1 LALLGV
7 VLAAA
12 GLAAGVAAW
21 AASGSTSSAARAQP
35 RTVAE
40 KPCRPV
46 LGRPT
51 VIRPA
56 WQSDHRATLLVDSVL
71 LGGVS
76 AVRSNFRGWSIDV
89 IGHPAIMLPAMDET
103 LRSSGQRLAPLVIIG
118 IGYNSLWEKNRHN
131 YRIWAARFDDE
142 ANTLLRTVK
151 RLGAKQVVWV
161 TLRAARRSVIPSS
174 ALWQYDK
181 YSWYFPYVNEQLR
194 QLDRQ
199 RSDLV
204 LADWAAV
211 SNRPGITYDAIHL
224 DPDGAALMARTI
236 RASVEA
242 AAKDDTRV
250 IRPQAKGCAPP
261 H

>member
-1 LALLGV
+1 
-7 VLAAA
+7 
-12 GLAAGVAAW
+12 
-21 AASGSTSSAARAQP
+21 
-35 RTVAE
+35 
-40 KPCRPV
+40 
-46 LGRPT
+46 
-51 VIRPA
+51 
-56 WQSDHRATLLVDSVL
+56 
-71 LGGVS
+71 
-76 AVRSNFRGWSIDV
+76 
-89 IGHPAIMLPAMDET
+89 MLPAMDET
-103 LRSSGQRLAPLVIIG
+103 LRTAGRPLAPLVIAG
-118 IGYNSLWEKNRHN
+118 IGYNSLWEKNRRR
-131 YRIWAARFDDE
+131 YAVWAERFDDE

-194 QLDRQ
+194 RLDR
-199 RSDLV
+199 RRNDLV

-236 RASVEA
+236 RAAVEA
-242 AAKDDTRV
+242 AAKDEARV
-250 IRPQAKGCAPP
+250 IRPPAKGCAAP